1 MILFLQ
7 LSLKT
12 VLTSVITAV
21 TNHGGGDI
29 QELSLSKSSARQ
41 QRASARSET
50 SVSIKRDFIC
60 NLGQINFDEK
70 ILPGLVG
77 LET

>member
-1 MILFLQ
+1 MILLLK

-21 TNHGGGDI
+21 TNHVGGDI

-41 QRASARSET
+41 QRASVRSEK
-50 SVSIKRDFIC
+50 SVTIKRDFIC
-60 NLGQINFDEK
+60 NLRQINFDGK